1 MGTRAFWRYLSFTL
15 IASIDKRETQE
26 RKTIKQ
32 RNCKQERVEESV
44 RGGGVYS

>member
-32 RNCKQERVEESV
+32 RNCKQERK
-44 RGGGVYS
+44 GGGVDR